1 VGVADVGWRERVMSG
16 PIVVGVDGSESALT
30 AVRWAAEEAARHRV
44 PLRLVHAYLLP
55 KRGYPDVV
63 VTGSQVRAA
72 FEEQG
77 RQWLEPAAAS
87 VRDLVPEVET
97 AVVADQPAAAMV
109 DASRDARLVVLGSR
123 GLGGFLG
130 MVVGSVAVSVA
141 AHGRSPVV
149 VVRGPYPATGPVV
162 LGVDGSPAGEAAV
175 ALAFEEAS
183 ARDATLIAL
192 IAWTP
197 WLAGTP
203 YADDMRVHWSDMEA
217 EQKQLLAQRL
227 AGWQEEY
234 PDVAVDR
241 RVVRE
246 RSAKALID
254 ASRDAQLL
262 VVGSRGRGG
271 FAGLL
276 LGSTSQALV
285 HHAPCPLAVVRPHG
299 SVD

>member
-1 VGVADVGWRERVMSG
+1 MTG

-44 PLRLVHAYLLP
+44 PLELVHAYLLP
-55 KRGYPDVV
+55 RRGYPEMVLTAHDV
-63 VTGSQVRAA
+63 REA

-77 RQWLEPAAAS
+77 RQWLEAAAAS

-97 AVVADQPAAAMV
+97 SVVVDQPAGAMIT
-109 DASRDARLVVLGSR
+109 ASQGARLVVLGSR

-162 LGVDGSPAGEAAV
+162 LGVDGSPAGEAAIGF
-175 ALAFEEAS
+175 AFEEAS
-183 ARDATLIAL
+183 ARDATLTAL
-192 IAWTP
+192 LAWTP
-197 WLAGTP
+197 LLAGTP
-203 YADDMRVHWSDMEA
+203 YADKVRVDWDEME
-217 EQKQLLAQRL
+217 EQQRQSLAQRL
-227 AGWQEEY
+227 AGWQEKF

-246 RSAKALID
+246 RSTKALLD

-271 FAGLL
+271 FAGML

-285 HHAPCPLAVVRPHG
+285 HHAPCPLAVVRA
-299 SVD
+299 D